1 MTSNIFYLIHVFCV
15 YSDQVYDK
23 YLKFGAN
30 IFPES
35 PMATFFELFAETF
48 EDIIII
54 ILMIASVVSLAVG
67 MWEDPRTG
75 WIEGTA
81 ILIAVLLVAFVTA
94 GNNYSK
100 ELQFRA
106 LEKSSQAD
114 EKVSVLRNG
123 EIERINPSWIVVGD
137 VLVLQ
142 AGDSIPADA
151 IIFTPGVVASNES
164 ALTG

>member
-1 MTSNIFYLIHVFCV
+1 MSLCV

-151 IIFTPGVVASNES
+151 IIFTPGVIASNES

>member
-1 MTSNIFYLIHVFCV
+1 M
-15 YSDQVYDK
+15 YDK

-48 EDIIII
+48 EDVIII

-142 AGDSIPADA
+142 VGSLLLIVNVLSG
-151 IIFTPGVVASNES
+151 IICVGLGWCVGGCMRKRCDLF
-164 ALTG
+164 